1 MCLIK
6 LSIINPGGIVM
17 FKKDSKKIIGV
28 KQSIKA
34 LKNLES
40 LSYVQVYVAR
50 DAAEKV
56 IKPLLELAQNNTLD
70 VIYIPTMQ
78 ELGEICNIDVG
89 AAAALILE
97 NNIIDL

>member
-1 MCLIK
+1 
-6 LSIINPGGIVM
+6 M